1 MADAQP
7 IIVIKKKGHHGGHH
21 GGAWKVAYAD
31 FVTAMMALFIV
42 LWLLSSTSKQTQEQ
56 IAGYFND
63 PKGTATKKGSDGKP
77 GSKIQDKHS
86 VDMDDLKKQLQL
98 AIDKVD
104 LLNKLRKQIEITV
117 TDEGLRV
124 DLIEDKNGT
133 FFELGSAKPTPA
145 LQEILKLLAE
155 ELKQVQNQISLE
167 GHTDAQP
174 YAEHAEYDNWELSS
188 DRANEARREMKANG
202 IRPGQVYEVRGFADQ
217 QLRLPDRP
225 YDPANRRVSIVV
237 QPLQASSK
245 PARKPGPQITD
256 AGMAKEPGQGL
267 AEKNSATASHAAS
280 RAEIGSSEP
289 PSTKAGTEA
298 SLQQYGKEDSETSK
312 PFTETDKAAVPVA
325 KSKPGILQ
333 RIKKVFGK

>member
-7 IIVIKKKGHHGGHH
+7 IIIIKKKGHHGGHH

-63 PKGTATKKGSDGKP
+63 PKGTANKRGSEGQP
-77 GSKIQDKHS
+77 GAKAQDKHPT
-86 VDMDDLKKQLQL
+86 DMSALKKQLLL
-98 AIDKVD
+98 AMQNVD
-104 LLNKLRKQIEITV
+104 ILNKLRKQIEITV

-145 LQEILKLLAE
+145 LQEILKVLSG
-155 ELKQVQNQISLE
+155 ELKQLPNRISIE

-174 YAEHAEYDNWELSS
+174 YADHAEYDNWELSS
-188 DRANEARREMKANG
+188 DRANEARREMRADN
-202 IRPGQVYEVRGFADQ
+202 IRAGQVSEVRGFADQ
-217 QLRLPDRP
+217 QLRIPDKP

-237 QPLQASSK
+237 EPLPASAHLAQKPESQAIAASEAK
-245 PARKPGPQITD
+245 KPGQSAEEVSSAATPDTVSTPQEGSPEQPTIMGET
-256 AGMAKEPGQGL
+256 APGRGL
-267 AEKNSATASHAAS
+267 PKNADQPQL
-280 RAEIGSSEP
+280 G
-289 PSTKAGTEA
+289 
-298 SLQQYGKEDSETSK
+298 
-312 PFTETDKAAVPVA
+312 FF
-325 KSKPGILQ
+325 Q
-333 RIKKVFGK
+333 RIKKVFSKSSLYKKARTQSKSSAG